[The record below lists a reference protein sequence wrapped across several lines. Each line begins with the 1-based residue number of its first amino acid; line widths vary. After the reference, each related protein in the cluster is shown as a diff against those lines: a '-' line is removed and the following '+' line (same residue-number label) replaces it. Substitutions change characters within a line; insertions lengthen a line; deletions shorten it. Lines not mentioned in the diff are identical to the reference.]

1 MPEENM
7 LSRLDTLAPEARARV
22 EAALKTNI
30 EAELAGGVLSG
41 VNARDF
47 SRGIIFSK
55 VVGAKPVLDE
65 LVINQ
70 AVNLDNEAFKNFA
83 DRLTNLKNLG
93 SGG

>member
-1 MPEENM
+1 MPEENI
-7 LSRLDTLAPEARARV
+7 LNRLDALAPEARARV

-30 EAELAGGVLSG
+30 EAELAGGALSG

-55 VVGAKPVLDE
+55 VVGARPVLDD
-65 LVINQ
+65 LMVNQ
-70 AVNLDNEAFKNFA
+70 AVNMDDEAFKKFA